1 MCNGEWKD
9 HKSAGEGRRLAR
21 QPPPL
26 QRGRS
31 AVRDQERQ
39 DRPRRR
45 AQGRGAEEVERLI
58 DRVCRSGF
66 SRELLLPLL
75 RRQGRAGE
83 GCLLDQPEPWPHPP
97 SLPLPSQGEGPRQ
110 ELAAEPAPAG
120 SRAPNY
126 WRLLLLHRLPAVLVA
141 TRRHP
146 LFVERR
152 DN

>member
-75 RRQGRAGE
+75 RRQGRAGRAPF
-83 GCLLDQPEPWPHPP
+83 G
-97 SLPLPSQGEGPRQ
+97 SARTVTTPSQP
-110 ELAAEPAPAG
+110 P
-120 SRAPNY
+120 
-126 WRLLLLHRLPAVLVA
+126 PAVAYSFFIACPPTSLRIA
-141 TRRHP
+141 DSSLLANESP
-146 LFVERR
+146 
-152 DN
+152 